1 VRPHAFVS
9 ACSVSFCFSSGFGLS
24 MELELAVLFNLV
36 LCFHVYMANSALAI
50 EVPAL
55 NDRELTIRS
64 LKGG

>member
-1 VRPHAFVS
+1 
-9 ACSVSFCFSSGFGLS
+9 